1 MGLKER
7 IESDLKS
14 ALKAGD
20 VVRLS
25 CLRMMKAAVFS
36 KEIEDKCKD
45 LEDSGVITVLNTLAK
60 RANESIVQF
69 EAGGRSDLVNKEK
82 AELEIIKAYLPEA
95 LNESEVIALV
105 DAAVLES
112 GALGPKD
119 MGKVMKILAP
129 KISGR
134 ADGKIVSTL
143 VQKKL
148 QKV

>member
-7 IESDLKS
+7 IESDFKS

-20 VVRLS
+20 AVRLS
-25 CLRMMKAAVFS
+25 CLRMIKAAVFS
-36 KEIEDKCKD
+36 KEIEEKCKN
-45 LEDSGVITVLNTLAK
+45 LEDSGIISVLNTLVK
-60 RANESIVQF
+60 RANESISQF
-69 EAGGRSDLVNKEK
+69 ELGGRSDLSNKEK
-82 AELEIIKAYLPEA
+82 AELEIIKAYLPAA
-95 LNESEVIALV
+95 LSESEIAALV
-105 DAAVLES
+105 DSAVLEAC
-112 GALGPKD
+112 ALGPKD